1 MPAVQM
7 VFQHVG
13 AGQAGAVGVVV
24 HDGLHLVPGNVLRGV
39 GAQLLHQLLHRVH
52 AALALKGKAAQRI
65 AVVTELPVQRLDGV
79 QQRLAL
85 LGVPGR
91 GLADQQ
97 RRVDS
102 VLVAD
107 VAAGQVAV
115 ALLKAEDKAL
125 HLACGLQPGD
135 LVADPFEAR
144 KHISAFHPVMRGHN
158 VRQRRGDDGFNAHRG
173 FGHGAVLGA
182 ALADIIQQQHAHL
195 VAGKQL
201 IAAVLTAHGNA
212 HAVGV
217 RVGGKHQ
224 IRAGFFR
231 QRKAQGQRLT
241 NLGVGIRASGEITVR
256 ILLLGHNGDIRNA
269 DIPQHA
275 GDRHEART
283 VQRRIHQLQPRGFAQ
298 TRANALGL
306 DVLIQRLDGV
316 LADVLDAAL
325 LQRRVEIRQSD
336 ARKNIG
342 GLHLGIDRVGG
353 FAGHLAAVRPVGL
366 IAVVFGR
373 VVAGRHHD
381 AGVAVQ
387 MARGKA
393 ERRNGHQ
400 LLVKIRLDAVACQH
414 ARGLPRKHVAFDA
427 AVVGDGDAF
436 FAALLVQIICQTLR
450 GLAHHIDVH
459 AVRARTQHAAQARG
473 AELQLHRE
481 TVLYLCVNALN
492 AEQLGLQV
500 LILQFGGKPPFI
512 FLLIHQYAPAFR
524 ESCASPFQSQ
534 AAEAPRGV
542 PPFILLIISHGPGPV
557 NSHLYKND
565 AQVILKTHPYGR
577 TGAKCGGKR
586 RKAAEGCLQGSTA

>member
-1 MPAVQM
+1 
-7 VFQHVG
+7 
-13 AGQAGAVGVVV
+13 
-24 HDGLHLVPGNVLRGV
+24 
-39 GAQLLHQLLHRVH
+39 
-52 AALALKGKAAQRI
+52 
-65 AVVTELPVQRLDGV
+65 
-79 QQRLAL
+79 
-85 LGVPGR
+85 
-91 GLADQQ
+91 
-97 RRVDS
+97 
-102 VLVAD
+102 
-107 VAAGQVAV
+107 
-115 ALLKAEDKAL
+115 
-125 HLACGLQPGD
+125 
-135 LVADPFEAR
+135 
-144 KHISAFHPVMRGHN
+144 MRGHN

-306 DVLIQRLDGV
+306 DVLIQRLHGV

-366 IAVVFGR
+366 ITVVFGR

-387 MARGKA
+387 MARSKA

-586 RKAAEGCLQGSTA
+586 RKAAEGCLQGSTAWAYMR